1 MRKHVLAALCLIL
14 TVLLGGCGGE
24 TAATEFVTDSV
35 PVSAPVEA
43 GYAVA
48 VTVPQE
54 ARGTAPQFDA
64 ERVYRPA
71 DGRYEIEV
79 KSLLAESVESAVHQL
94 SGYAAEE
101 LGVVKTS
108 RFSMPEYRFAWY
120 APDGED
126 GWICRADLLQDGERF
141 YCVICRVRESAE
153 ENCGQLAV
161 EVFSTV
167 GLFTDEG
174 A

>member
-1 MRKHVLAALCLIL
+1 MRKRWYLAIL
-14 TVLLGGCGGE
+14 LFFTVLLGGCGE
-24 TAATEFVTDSV
+24 AAVTEFVTDSV
-35 PVSAPVEA
+35 PVSAPVDPRYE
-43 GYAVA
+43 
-48 VTVPQE
+48 VTVSVPQE
-54 ARGTAPQFDA
+54 AQGALPPRGA

-79 KSLLAESVESAVHQL
+79 KSLLAESAESAVHQL
-94 SGYAAEE
+94 SGFPAEE
-101 LGVVKTS
+101 LNVVKTS

-120 APDGED
+120 APDGAD
-126 GWICRADLLQDGERF
+126 GWVCRADLLQDGERF